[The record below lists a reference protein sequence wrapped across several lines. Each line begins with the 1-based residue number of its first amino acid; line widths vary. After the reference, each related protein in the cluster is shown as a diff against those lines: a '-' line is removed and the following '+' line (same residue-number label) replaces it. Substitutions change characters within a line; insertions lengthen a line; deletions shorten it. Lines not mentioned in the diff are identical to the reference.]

1 LAETA
6 KAVSRR
12 TTRPFPLICN
22 KLVTW
27 AIRSTRH
34 TFTMSLRSYSVRLSG
49 LGRWVTN
56 GLGNLSINRPWLRP
70 VAIILKAIKCFRHLI
85 AV

>member
-6 KAVSRR
+6 KAAFRR
-12 TTRPFPLICN
+12 MIRPCPLTCN

-27 AIRSTRH
+27 ATRSTRH
-34 TFTMSLRSYSVRLSG
+34 TFTTSLRFYSVRLSA

-56 GLGNLSINRPWLRP
+56 GLGNLSINRP
-70 VAIILKAIKCFRHLI
+70 
-85 AV
+85 